1 MKHRLSLLLLSAAA
15 LALSC
20 RGGQLLEPPT
30 FNYAALTD
38 RFFTTHPA
46 GHFPLT
52 VQRGSNLHPT
62 VTAKGHLFYTSDVS
76 GSGDIWMRDLKNT
89 INLSVVQHPAQQ
101 YHPAVHPSGNILAFV
116 SDDLDSAGDI
126 RLLEIKPDAIVR
138 LALQGVTNQNF
149 WADTVNLSELLREAA
164 AEGPPECRGE
174 AAEDDPVFVSNAQVL
189 IFASD
194 RCTPGRMNLWM
205 VKLDGTEIAGLPV
218 RLTTEG
224 GRMASPNATGTRIAF
239 VAYREKPS
247 GGEIY
252 IREADGRERRVPHP
266 ARGFRTFSP
275 SLSPDGGTL
284 FYAALRADTNGDG
297 NINLSDEAV
306 IYKMPADAAGP
317 EAERVLLDG
326 AHVQGVQVGTWGGG
340 FLVYSA
346 NVAGSINIHYLKPD
360 GIIPRKNNADE
371 QFRFAK
377 EYAEAPPRRHFL
389 ALDSVRTYFAGITEA
404 AVYEALVVVEKWKR
418 LSRTRIAEDLNTAF
432 QLEMRTT
439 TKQNRYAEMLFAV
452 EGLRAQNK
460 PVSGRIREFLSV
472 LKDKPEDRIF
482 RAAALEDLANA
493 LVREGRPAE
502 ALKAAREVNENFP
515 QYPRMI
521 HTRKLEGLLEMRSTE
536 SVPASLSALLAA
548 SLPIDVRDELQNQI
562 FVFFSSSLA
571 PELAMR
577 VVMSEMKRTDL
588 HPEAAAAL
596 RLARARL
603 SFESRQYANAIA
615 DARATLGMTNRD
627 SPLFVRAWQLIAF
640 CQERLGN
647 PQEAHLARLEYGGA
661 FRPGSGVDVTL
672 KEYREIIEENER
684 AVELYLGT
692 ARSVSRHIDDAV
704 GDKFVISPVER
715 RTVPLGGLERDVLA
729 AFCAQ
734 GSPAARF
741 FAGLGPP
748 NSQIYPAFCAK
759 NLVYFTEKTREPLPL
774 EDAEAA
780 ADLLYVAS
788 YANVNALNILFFY
801 MKKVNLFEDLH
812 AEKSVYFH
820 RLKVDLAM
828 ERNRR
833 RLEGDKRRFALPGAA
848 NIKEIIT
855 SQDPFDSRAFTELE
869 YGYKISSEPARQVG
883 DLSLLYGYAYTL
895 IQKSVERDRFYDDLQ
910 RSGTLIP
917 AEVFSEKKDATLRDM
932 KNAEYQLRYILLTD
946 PTSADP
952 YLLLGWL
959 YQYLDERKGTQ
970 VAREPGYL
978 ERLFNF
984 FTSTRP
990 AIPTEGRQYASL
1002 YRNYFPDQLY
1012 ETNVELY
1019 QLALHFRSGSSD
1031 DVIARAHLHLNLANN
1046 YFNLLNFKRAVEHY
1060 TEVGRIEQ
1068 KVGRELFDSHTQKAL
1083 FHFNSGRALYYEGRP
1098 QEAAAQFEKAR
1109 RLYYEKE
1116 KKPLEEAMSL
1126 VRFKGGAD
1134 GKHVKELEERLGAV
1148 RAKLALI
1155 ASLQGLVRYEE
1166 GRLDEAAYLFQEAE
1180 RDLSTIKLKTQT
1192 GATENRANIL
1202 NFLAMVHQS
1211 AHEWKKSDAR
1221 ALEAAALAKE
1231 AGLSRDDRRFQ
1242 PQTLGGRSLGCL
1254 LNYGEDFSV
1263 LGDGRNPYGFSPLRQ
1278 YELALGIRLE
1288 NLILQGEYEK
1298 AYALLDERMEIFTKK
1313 DGDVNLGRIG
1323 AVTAGGQKGYAL
1335 YQSGRFSE
1343 ASAEYR
1349 KAAEAAR
1356 DSDLLPQFLLHFKNH
1371 FHSQFADLEA
1381 PRVRDRTRTLN
1392 ELEAGLTSI
1401 EKFRNEYR
1409 EKALIRF
1416 VREKTTE
1423 DPKFKFDEERDNPA
1437 LSRIIDSDLSDFV
1450 NIEAA
1455 LLIYRARLGDSE
1467 ATTAPAVDGAAKDY
1481 TRAIERLTSATAS
1494 YAKSGS
1500 VFKELR
1506 TRLNRARIYLESG
1519 RILHARAEYEIL
1531 AERTYEFD
1539 LSSEELEARLGWM
1552 ETEQAMRAFRG
1563 TADAARIRENAVRI
1577 TEILQKENGT
1587 ANTSASRDRMVEKT
1601 AAYWIEAGNP
1611 DLALALLERNWA
1623 ARMEATFLR
1632 FPIPF
1637 EKAELRAGHERIRD
1651 LTRSLWQVEDDLARS
1666 RVARQKLDKLLE
1678 TENRIRADRE
1688 TEIRKFIGLAPH
1700 LKSFL
1705 RPPHL
1710 RPYLPA
1716 GQILVRF
1723 FSEGGWLFAWRFLP
1737 GGGVTFYKEDASAD
1751 GAVALQKIF
1760 IAALPERGVRDL
1772 FIIPDTATWKLPMEE
1787 MLRAVRPGLPSPVF
1801 VTRLDDAL
1809 VGFGD
1814 GTTGIPEQLRLL
1826 NISRVRTITEGDA
1839 ATADVL
1845 MFPMPAIPDLF
1856 FAGGQAWNAREWI
1869 ASPRSASLALIDAPD
1884 PEFEIAALL
1893 YELFRASGASSTIFV
1908 SSPDAKNAVLT
1919 EVGKSRLGG
1928 QGVRVFGSSGFD
1940 ATKTIP
1946 ALRTAHI
1953 QHRDKGRTAMED
1965 GSIEEAVRL
1974 LRMADSVGRLL
1985 PDGTEFAFD
1994 GRVLLARALIIRSKG
2009 REGREE
2015 MDKIIAEAAG
2025 PGRREQAYRAA
2036 VDAYVAIGD
2045 TLRAEKTLT
2054 DFAGAFPARKGELA
2068 REAELVRFIS
2078 RLRRSRYASTGEI
2091 RNFDQDFQQ
2100 AFPLLALTDDASI
2113 LNDLLRHGLHRE
2125 AETLHQIL
2133 SGRARTREHLP
2144 FHIYE
2149 IRADGALLAGRPV
2162 PTGATAESS
2171 NAGRL
2176 LSAGAAG
2183 DWNAYE
2189 NIADNVRPEENP
2201 ALYSIKKKLYAVWR
2215 AYARHESFV
2224 GLEQGETGSVALLS
2238 ILERTMLFRALL
2250 GTADHDAEHSNAR
2263 ALEAL
2268 VRVEIQTWCTERAAE
2283 MALGATHLY
2292 LNLDD
2297 PDLARTFFTLYLQA
2311 EAGSIPSPERSI
2323 TAARAGLAL
2332 WAFGHGKDFEPHLAG
2347 WKKTLSSVG
2356 MERSVQLFEA
2366 SQTGNGDSRTA
2377 RLVATLPPG
2386 RPLEFLQDAVYMA
2399 AAWKHR
2405 SMEKEDFHSALNA
2418 AFFEQEIRN
2427 TSALLSRG
2435 RALPPGWKL
2444 PAYADVA
2451 GTVFGRM
2458 DPRQRFV
2465 ALIESQNRAVR
2476 LYFRQGTLSATDL
2489 EETPQAMRAR
2499 LGDALGRSRAGTL
2512 DLDEFLRLSRDYR
2525 MIFGLGESRITYVW
2539 LPGIH
2544 ALAPLLPERND
2555 RFYQILHPSAFAEN
2569 TPVKSGQEFNLEFDI
2584 FAVGARTRDVY
2595 SDESPVDIQWLE
2607 RLDTMELLSLGK
2619 RSTFPTAVRHFLTG
2633 VLPLSRRGFEF
2644 LEGFVQAKSSSAW
2657 FFSGNLLS
2665 KSAPTESADYSV
2677 LLHFLGL
2684 RMTGPGV
2691 MTMRMAGTGHPQFV
2705 RSYYSRSLPIAS
2717 IDRRFVE
2724 AYRALRNSTSS
2735 AHELYGYRL
2744 VTASP
2749 LLEN

>member
-1 MKHRLSLLLLSAAA
+1 MIRRFLWFPLCVGAIAV
-15 LALSC
+15 SC

-30 FNYAALTD
+30 FNYAELTD

-89 INLSVVQHPAQQ
+89 INLPVVQHPAQQ
-101 YHPAVHPSGNILAFV
+101 YHPAVHPSGNLLAFV

-164 AEGPPECRGE
+164 AKLPAECRGE
-174 AAEDDPVFVSNAQVL
+174 AAEDDPVFLPTSQTL
-189 IFASD
+189 IYASD
-194 RCTPGRMNLWM
+194 RCSPGKMNLWM
-205 VKLDGTEIAGLPV
+205 VKLDGTELAAPPV

-224 GRMASPNATGTRIAF
+224 GRMASPNAFGTRIAF
-239 VAYREKPS
+239 IAYREKNS

-266 ARGFRTFSP
+266 SNGYRTFSP
-275 SLSPDGGTL
+275 SLSPDGLTL
-284 FYAALRADTNGDG
+284 YYAALRTDTNGDG
-297 NINLSDEAV
+297 SINLSDEAV
-306 IYKMPADAAGP
+306 IYKIPADATGP

-326 AHVQGVQVGTWGGG
+326 THVQGVQVGIWGGG
-340 FLVYSA
+340 FLMYSA

-360 GIIPRKNNADE
+360 GIIPRKSTADE
-371 QFRFAK
+371 QFRFAR
-377 EYAEAPPRRHFL
+377 EYADAPPRRHFL
-389 ALDSVRTYFAGITEA
+389 ALDSVRTYFAGFAEA

-418 LSRTRIAEDLNTAF
+418 LSRTRVPDDLSAAF
-432 QLEMRTT
+432 QADLKAV
-439 TKQNRYAEMLFAV
+439 TKQNRYADLLFAL
-452 EGLRAQNK
+452 ETLKSQGR
-460 PVSGRIREFLSV
+460 PVSGRIREFLGN
-472 LKDKPEDRIF
+472 LKDSPEDRLF
-482 RAAALEDLANA
+482 RAAALEDLAAA
-493 LVREGRPAE
+493 LVREGRPAD
-502 ALKAAREVNENFP
+502 ALKAVKEINERFP
-515 QYPRMI
+515 QYHRI
-521 HTRKLEGLLEMRSTE
+521 VHTRKLEGLLEMRSTE
-536 SVPASLSALLAA
+536 SVPASLSSLLGGP
-548 SLPIDVRDELQNQI
+548 LPIDVRDEIQNQI
-562 FVFFSSSLA
+562 VIFFSSSLA

-603 SFESRQYANAIA
+603 SFEARQYANAIA
-615 DARATLGMTNRD
+615 DARTMLGSTNRE
-627 SPLFVRAWQLIAF
+627 SPLFVRAWQLISF

-684 AVELYLGT
+684 AVDLYLGT

-704 GDKFVISPVER
+704 GDKIVISPVAR

-734 GSPAARF
+734 GSPAARI
-741 FAGLGPP
+741 FAGLGPA
-748 NSQIYPAFCAK
+748 NNQTYTAFCAK
-759 NLVYFTEKTREPLPL
+759 NLVFFTDKVKEPLPL
-774 EDAEAA
+774 DDAEAA
-780 ADLLYVAS
+780 ADLLYIAS
-788 YANVNALNILFFY
+788 YTNVNALNILFFY

-833 RLEGDKRRFALPGAA
+833 RLDADKRRFALPGAA

-910 RSGTLIP
+910 RAGTLIP
-917 AEVFSEKKDATLRDM
+917 AEVFAEKKDATLRDM

-970 VAREPGYL
+970 IAREPGIL
-978 ERLFNF
+978 EKAFNF
-984 FTSTRP
+984 FTGTRP
-990 AIPTEGRQYASL
+990 AIPTEGRQFASL

-1019 QLALHFRSGSSD
+1019 QLALHFRSGAGD
-1031 DVIARAHLHLNLANN
+1031 DAVGRAHLHLNLANN

-1060 TEVGRIEQ
+1060 AEVSRIEE
-1068 KVGRELFDSHTQKAL
+1068 KAGREIFDSYIQKAL

-1109 RLYYEKE
+1109 RLYYDKE

-1134 GKHVKELEERLGAV
+1134 GKHVKDLEERLGAV

-1166 GRLDEAAYLFQEAE
+1166 GRLQEAAYLFQEAE
-1180 RDLSTIKLKTQT
+1180 RELATIKLKTQT
-1192 GATENRANIL
+1192 DATENRANIL

-1211 AHEWKKSDAR
+1211 AHEWKKSDER
-1221 ALEAAALAKE
+1221 ALEAAELAKA
-1231 AGLSRDDRRFQ
+1231 AGLSRNDRRFQ

-1288 NLILQGEYEK
+1288 TLILQGEYEK
-1298 AYALLDERMEIFTKK
+1298 AYALLDERMVVFSKK
-1313 DGDVNLGRIG
+1313 DGDVNLGKIG

-1335 YQSGRFSE
+1335 YQSGRFAE

-1349 KAAEAAR
+1349 KTAEAAR
-1356 DSDLLPQFLLHFKNH
+1356 DNDLLPQFLLHFKNH
-1371 FHSQFADLEA
+1371 FHAQFADIEA
-1381 PRVRDRTRTLN
+1381 SRTKDRTRTLN

-1401 EKFRNEYR
+1401 EKFREEYR
-1409 EKALIRF
+1409 EKALARF

-1423 DPKFKFDEERDNPA
+1423 DPKFKFNEERDNPA
-1437 LSRIIDSDLSDFV
+1437 LMRIIDSDLSDFV
-1450 NIEAA
+1450 NIEAT

-1481 TRAIERLTSATAS
+1481 ARAIERLTISTAS
-1494 YAKSGS
+1494 YAKSGNL
-1500 VFKELR
+1500 FKELR
-1506 TRLNRARIYLESG
+1506 ARLNRARIYLESG
-1519 RILHARAEYEIL
+1519 RLLHARAEYEAL
-1531 AERTYEFD
+1531 SEKTYEFD
-1539 LSSEELEARLGWM
+1539 LAWAELEARLGWM
-1552 ETEQAMRAFRG
+1552 ETEQAMGRFRG
-1563 TADAARIRENAVRI
+1563 TADAGRIRENAVRI

-1587 ANTSASRDRMVEKT
+1587 AEASLSRDRLIEKT
-1601 AAYWIEAGNP
+1601 AAYWAQAGNP
-1611 DLALALLERNWA
+1611 DLALSLLERNWA
-1623 ARMEATFLR
+1623 ARMETAFLR

-1637 EKAELRAGHERIRD
+1637 EKANFRASHERIRD
-1651 LTRSLWQVEDDLARS
+1651 LTSALRQLEDEMARA
-1666 RVARQKLDKLLE
+1666 RVARQKLDKLQE
-1678 TENRIRADRE
+1678 SEARIRSERE
-1688 TEIRKFIGLAPH
+1688 AEIRNFIGLAPH

-1705 RPPHL
+1705 RPPPL
-1710 RPYLPA
+1710 RPAVQP
-1716 GQILVRF
+1716 GQALIRF
-1723 FSEGGWLFAWRFLP
+1723 FVEGGNLYAWRFLP
-1737 GGGVTFYKEDASAD
+1737 GGVAAFYKEDLSDGTAALSRIFAAS
-1751 GAVALQKIF
+1751 
-1760 IAALPERGVRDL
+1760 LPERGLHDL
-1772 FIIPDTATWKLPMEE
+1772 FLIPDAGSWRLPIEDV
-1787 MLRAVRPGLPSPVF
+1787 LRKIRPALPAPVF

-1809 VGFGD
+1809 IGFAD
-1814 GTTGIPEQLRLL
+1814 GTTLVPDQIRLF
-1826 NISRVRTITEGDA
+1826 NVSRVKNIAESDA
-1839 ATADVL
+1839 ATADVI
-1845 MFPMPAIPDLF
+1845 MFPMPVIPDLF
-1856 FAGGQAWNAREWI
+1856 FAGNQAWNAREWI
-1869 ASPRSASLALIDAPD
+1869 SSPRSASLALIDAPD
-1884 PEFEIAALL
+1884 PEFETAALL
-1893 YELFRASGASSTIFV
+1893 YELLRASGSSSAVFV
-1908 SSPDAKNAVLT
+1908 SSPESQNAVLT
-1919 EVGKSRLGG
+1919 EAGKSRLGG
-1928 QGVRVFGSSGFD
+1928 LGMRVFGNSGFD
-1940 ATKTIP
+1940 AAKIVP
-1946 ALRTAHI
+1946 SLRSTHI
-1953 QHRDKGRTAMED
+1953 TYREKGRTAMEN
-1965 GSIEEAVRL
+1965 GSMEESVRF
-1974 LRMADSVGRLL
+1974 LRIADSTGRLL
-1985 PDGTEFAFD
+1985 PDADEFSFD
-1994 GRVLLARALIIRSKG
+1994 GRLLLARALIIRSKG
-2009 REGREE
+2009 REGREVL
-2015 MDKIIAEAAG
+2015 DKIIADASA

-2054 DFAGAFPARKGELA
+2054 DFASAFPAKKGELA
-2068 REAELVRFIS
+2068 READLVRFIS
-2078 RLRRSRYASTGEI
+2078 RLRRSRYAAAGET

-2100 AFPLLALTDDASI
+2100 AFPLLAQTDDAAI
-2113 LNDLLRHGLHRE
+2113 LNDLLRHGLHKE
-2125 AETLHQIL
+2125 AETLHRIL
-2133 SGRARTREHLP
+2133 SLRPRTRDHLP
-2144 FHIYE
+2144 FPVYE
-2149 IRADGALLAGRPV
+2149 VQADGALIAGRPI

-2171 NAGRL
+2171 TAGRL
-2176 LSAGAAG
+2176 LSASAGG

-2189 NIADNVRPEENP
+2189 TISDNLRPEENP
-2201 ALYSIKKKLYAVWR
+2201 ALYSIKKKLYSVWR
-2215 AYARHESFV
+2215 SYARHESFV
-2224 GLEQGETGSVALLS
+2224 GIEQGETGSVALLS
-2238 ILERTMLFRALL
+2238 VLERSMLYRALI
-2250 GTADHDAEHSNAR
+2250 GTAAKDAENSNAR

-2268 VRVEIQTWCTERAAE
+2268 IRVEIQTWCTERAAE
-2283 MALGATHLY
+2283 MALGAAHLY
-2292 LNLDD
+2292 LELDD
-2297 PDLARTFFTLYLQA
+2297 PGLAQTFFALYVQA
-2311 EAGSIPSPERSI
+2311 EAGSIPSFERNLK
-2323 TAARAGLAL
+2323 AARAGMAL
-2332 WAFGHGKDFEPHLAG
+2332 WSFGHGKDFQEALPG
-2347 WKKTLSSVG
+2347 WKKILTASGL
-2356 MERSVQLFEA
+2356 ERSVQLFEA
-2366 SQTGNGDSRTA
+2366 SQSGNGDAGTA
-2377 RLVATLPPG
+2377 KLVATLPPL
-2386 RPLEFLQDAVYMA
+2386 RAADFLKDASYVA

-2405 SMEKEDFHSALNA
+2405 SMEKEDFHAALNA
-2418 AFFEQEIRN
+2418 AFFEQEIRD

-2435 RALPPGWKL
+2435 RGLPAGWKM
-2444 PAYADVA
+2444 PAYTDIARA
-2451 GTVFGRM
+2451 IFGRM

-2465 ALIESQNRAVR
+2465 GLIESQSRAVR
-2476 LYFRQGTLSATDL
+2476 LYFKQGVLSASEL

-2499 LGDALGRSRAGTL
+2499 LADALGRSRTGTL
-2512 DLDEFLRLSRDYR
+2512 ELDEFLRLSRDYR

-2555 RFYQILHPSAFAEN
+2555 RFYQILNPAAFSEN
-2569 TPVKSGQEFNLEFDI
+2569 APVKSGQEFNLEFDI
-2584 FAVGARTRDVY
+2584 FAVGTRTRDLY
-2595 SDESPVDIQWLE
+2595 ADEAPIDVQWFE
-2607 RLDTMELLSLGK
+2607 RLDTMETLSLGK
-2619 RSTFPTAVRHFLTG
+2619 RSANPASVRHFFTG
-2633 VLPLSRRGFEF
+2633 LPPLDRRGLDP
-2644 LEGFVQAKSSSAW
+2644 LEALLRIKSTSAW
-2657 FFSGNLLS
+2657 FFSGNMLGQS
-2665 KSAPTESADYSV
+2665 TVTESADYSV

-2684 RMTGPGV
+2684 RMAGPGV
-2691 MTMRMAGTGHPQFV
+2691 MTMRMAGAGHPQFV
-2705 RSYYSRSLPIAS
+2705 RNYYSRSLPIAS

-2724 AYRALRNSTSS
+2724 AYRALRNATSA